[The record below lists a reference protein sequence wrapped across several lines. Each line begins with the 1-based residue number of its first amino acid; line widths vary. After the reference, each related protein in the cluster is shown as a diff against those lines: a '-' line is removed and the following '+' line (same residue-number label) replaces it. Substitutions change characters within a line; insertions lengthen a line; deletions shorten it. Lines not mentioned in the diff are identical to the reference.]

1 MVGGR
6 GMSASVADVCL
17 ILEGTYPFVQ
27 GGVSSWV
34 HHLIRGLPDLIF
46 TLLHIGASPVD
57 RHELKYELPPNVLDL
72 QRVFLQDGGTDSRTD
87 AAHTD
92 AVTEEFWELM
102 SFFHGAASPDRLDA
116 CLSVLAH
123 VLRDPS
129 FTVVNALALMESR
142 RAWDKLTV
150 LYERVAPDASFVDF
164 YWTWRYTHLP
174 LMRLMRT
181 QLPSARVYHTL
192 STGYA
197 GWLGACASL
206 RDDAPLV
213 LTEHGIYTRE
223 RAIEIAQA
231 NWIYEPRTSHPY
243 AVQHRQTLFKQW
255 WINLFRLMS
264 QVTYARSQR
273 VLTITHVNQI
283 AQLRDG
289 ADPQKMEVIPNAID
303 PDTFAA
309 LRHERMVNPDPFTV
323 GFVGRVVRIKDVKT
337 FIRAMRI
344 AADTI
349 PNLRVLVVGPTD
361 EEEDYFEDCK
371 RLVELLGL
379 DGVLRFV
386 GQARVTEVYPEL
398 DVLVLTSLS
407 EAQPLVLLEAN
418 CAGVAAVASNVGACD
433 ELLHGRTPEDR
444 ALGPSGILTAVA
456 SPHETAEAV
465 IRLWRE
471 PQLRRQMQ
479 EAGMRRVETYYRERD
494 LLAAYRAIYA
504 HPAPLNALD
513 NVAWQASGS
522 R

>member
-1 MVGGR
+1 MNP
-6 GMSASVADVCL
+6 AVADVCL

-34 HHLIRGLPDLIF
+34 HHLIRGLPDLTF
-46 TLLHIGASPVD
+46 TLLHIGATALD
-57 RHELKYELPPNVLDL
+57 RHEMKYDLPPNVLDL
-72 QRVFLQDGGTDSRTD
+72 QRVFLQDGATGS
-87 AAHTD
+87 HTVSANAD
-92 AVTEEFWELM
+92 AVTEEFWQLM
-102 SFFHGAASPDRLDA
+102 SFFHQSASRDRLDA
-116 CLSVLAH
+116 CLAVLSH
-123 VLRDPS
+123 VLRDPA
-129 FTVVNALALMESR
+129 FAATNPLALLESR

-150 LYERVAPDASFVDF
+150 LYEQVAPDASFVDF

-174 LMRLMRT
+174 LVRLMRA
-181 QLPSARVYHTL
+181 QLPRARVYHTL

-206 RDDAPLV
+206 RDDVPLV

-231 NWIYEPRTSHPY
+231 NWIYQPRSPHPY
-243 AVQHRQTLFKQW
+243 ALQQGQTLFKQW

-264 QVTYARSQR
+264 EVTYARSQR

-283 AQLRDG
+283 AQRRDG
-289 ADPQKMEVIPNAID
+289 ADPKKMAVIPNAID

-309 LRHERMVNPDPFTV
+309 LRHERLPNPDPFTV

-337 FIRAMRI
+337 FIRAMQI
-344 AADTI
+344 CADTI

-361 EEEDYFEDCK
+361 EEEDYFEDCT

-379 DGVLRFV
+379 EPVLRFV
-386 GQARVTEVYPEL
+386 GQARVTEIYPEL

-465 IRLWRE
+465 IRLWRD
-471 PQLRRQMQ
+471 PQLRRHMQ
-479 EAGMRRVETYYRERD
+479 EAGMRRVETFYRERD
-494 LLAAYRAIYA
+494 LLAAYRDIYA
-504 HPAPLNALD
+504 HPAPLETLE
-513 NVAWQASGS
+513 NVAWQASAS
-522 R
+522 H